1 MELKALTAIIRIG
14 SYLLIMLLGVATWFM
29 QRMVSQNDAIALQ
42 VQAIRIDLAK
52 VDLPKLD
59 ARVTDLERN
68 MVILKERQPSKS
80 LTHGNQEESQSDDHQ
95 GTDGSTYT
103 SILQASAPYRQD
115 SDRSRR
121 SSRDSSHWWPCAP
134 YLDDRRGG
142 IRWLSR
148 PNHNS
153 G

>member
-68 MVILKERQPSKS
+68 MVIINERQPSKS
-80 LTHGNQEESQSDDHQ
+80 LTHVNQEESQSDDHQ
-95 GTDGSTYT
+95 GTDEGPYT
-103 SILQASAPYRQD
+103 TILQAAWPYRQD
-115 SDRSRR
+115 PDRSGR
-121 SSRDSSHWWPCAP
+121 SSRESCHWWPCAP
-134 YLDDRRGG
+134 YLDDRRSG

-148 PNHNS
+148 PNHDR